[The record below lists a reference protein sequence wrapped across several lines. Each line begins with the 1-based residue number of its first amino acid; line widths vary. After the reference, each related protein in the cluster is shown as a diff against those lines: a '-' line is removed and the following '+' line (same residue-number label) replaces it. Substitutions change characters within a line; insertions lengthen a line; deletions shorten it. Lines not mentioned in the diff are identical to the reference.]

1 MALLKPAIMLDK
13 ITEIDA
19 AFLHRHQIRALMLDV
34 DNTLSLHGNP
44 EPYEG
49 IIPWVHQMRK
59 LGIEMII
66 VSNNSRERVQ
76 PFADKLGI
84 PCVGGGYK
92 PLSKGMRE
100 AQTMLKTPKR
110 HCAIVG
116 DQLFTDIMGGNLYG
130 ITSILVTPFEMEDK
144 TGFKINRKLERGF
157 LRRYR
162 RSHHKSKGDL
172 L

>member
-76 PFADKLGI
+76 PFADNW
-84 PCVGGGYK
+84 GY
-92 PLSKGMRE
+92 P
-100 AQTMLKTPKR
+100 A
-110 HCAIVG
+110 
-116 DQLFTDIMGGNLYG
+116 
-130 ITSILVTPFEMEDK
+130 
-144 TGFKINRKLERGF
+144 
-157 LRRYR
+157 
-162 RSHHKSKGDL
+162 
-172 L
+172 